1 MSVDARGQWRSVREP
16 RWMKE
21 EGMFRRN
28 KNRVGAAVALA
39 VVLALVLTAPA
50 GAAGWPVWGDAHTWT
65 GGFLPR
71 VLAWL
76 GLAES
81 RGTAPTCDHGS
92 SIDPNG
98 CAKATSDKG
107 SSIDPNG
114 ATSTGSTSADKGS
127 SIDPDG

>member
-28 KNRVGAAVALA
+28 KNRVAVVALA
-39 VVLALVLTAPA
+39 VVLALALTAPA
-50 GAAGWPVWGDAHTWT
+50 GAAGWPGWGDAHAWT

-71 VLAWL
+71 ALAWL

-81 RGTAPTCDHGS
+81 RSTAPTCTKGS

-98 CAKATSDKG
+98 CAKSDHG
-107 SSIDPNG
+107 LSIDPNG
-114 ATSTGSTSADKGS
+114 AASTGSASADKGL
-127 SIDPDG
+127 SIDPNG